1 MPTQENSP
9 LIIDYYSDVLCAWS
23 WIAQRRNDELQSQ
36 WGDKVRLRPHFLNL
50 FGSYER
56 RISQQWSARGG
67 AEGFADYVHA
77 SVKPFDNA
85 PIHSELWRSVK
96 PKSSLNAHLL
106 IKASERHYG
115 NKASELFTLAIR
127 EAFYTQALDIS
138 RQSILLSIAEQQS
151 LDPAL
156 LKDALETGM
165 ASAALMEDYQTAQE
179 NNIKGSPSW
188 VLDGGRQVLY
198 GNVGYR
204 VLHANIEE
212 LLRKPSAEASWC

>member
-1 MPTQENSP
+1 MTTQQPSP

-36 WGDKVRLRPHFLNL
+36 WGDKVLLRPHFLNL

-56 RISQQWSARGG
+56 RMAQQWATRGG

-77 SVKPFDNA
+77 SVTPFDSA
-85 PIHSELWRSVK
+85 PINPELWRSVK
-96 PKSSLNAHLL
+96 PQSSLNAHLL
-106 IKASERHYG
+106 IKACDIHYG
-115 NKASELFTLAIR
+115 NESSEQFTLAIR
-127 EAFYTQALDIS
+127 AAFYTQAKDIGRQSLLLDI
-138 RQSILLSIAEQQS
+138 AKQQS
-151 LDPAL
+151 LDRTL
-156 LKDALETGM
+156 LLSALENGS
-165 ASAALMEDYQTAQE
+165 AAAALMEDYQKAQE

-212 LLRKPSAEASWC
+212 LLRKPSGEASWC